1 MSVAEKISLK
11 KQLMEELALVRTSME
26 NIIVSL
32 PRNIELPKRASLN
45 ACSTEKHRVS
55 ASRKRK
61 PVETNLS
68 NGCCTSDTDAAPSK
82 KISVVHAPERI
93 QGNMIATSMLL
104 CTGIDEV
111 LNQMVKKCENHDQMR
126 MQQEREILASKFQ
139 QEKEMIEAQIKL
151 AEAAAEKQKSE
162 HKMKIQQERE
172 ASRLTLQKIE
182 DSAVMFND
190 LNKTLQELEESCHS
204 KENALRRALCRA
216 LVRFES
222 CLSVDG
228 DDIFLARRQASS
240 AVLAGAVRDFV
251 AMDLG
256 WKGLQR
262 GLVFAVNGDR
272 FELEK
277 VDPSITQLEFLR
289 TRRRYKG
296 TKLGCGEDSFKGR
309 FFNGLLVPMAG
320 PILCALPLASVWALL
335 LFGTAVSYV
344 GLNFTS
350 LNFYAVITTEGLGN
364 AKDGFHSIHKRFS
377 GFQASQCGFCTP
389 GMCLSLFSAL
399 RNAEK
404 KDRNTPPTGFSKLT
418 TLEAQKAILGNLCR
432 CTGYLPIV
440 DVCESFA
447 ADVDLEDLGLNTFW
461 KKGPKSAR
469 AEKLPFYRHSSFS
482 TFPEFLKLEIK
493 SAWAVNSALMD
504 NRTNVNGT
512 QMDMPSTILPASL
525 AEGHWHCAD
534 NVGKVFELLNL
545 NMGNGKLVKL
555 VAGNTGTGVYKEGD
569 FYDVFIYLRGIP
581 ELSVIRWDVEG
592 IQIGATVTISRAIQV
607 LKERKNLVFDK
618 IVDHV
623 SKVASEFIRN
633 TATLGGNFI
642 LAQRNQLPSDIAT
655 ILLAVDSTVDIWCIR
670 EAIRTRKVENL
681 FVGKPVSL
689 PILLNAIKLLKKVI
703 IVKEGTA
710 HRDYRV
716 SLGAAFLFDFLHPIC
731 KGLIEKKGNEHLG
744 LGNGASPE
752 KLNGGVD
759 VCLDKDDLV
768 LSSKQLLEYG
778 SWHSPIAEPTKKAG
792 AELQAYGTS
801 FILVSFFKSICNASV
816 ITKPLARINGISFKP
831 TKASQKVIA
840 VISVADIPKGGENV
854 GAVNMHGMDP
864 LFADSIALNVGQPLG
879 LVIAESQKLA
889 NMGPKQAVV
898 DYSTENLETPI
909 LSVEEAVQRSSLF
922 ELPPYLCPEQIGD
935 FTKGMAEADHKILSA
950 EIMLPSQ
957 YHFYMETQ
965 TVLAIPDEDN
975 CLVVY
980 SSTQFPEDTAIL
992 IAKCLGIPV
1001 LNVLVITRRVGG
1013 GFGGKATKAIPTVLE
1028 ALRKYDWGASSFDVK
1043 LCKTNLPSK
1052 SVMRAPRDVQGS
1064 FIVEAVIEHVAF
1076 SLCVSANLIR
1086 QKKLHSFESLRL
1098 YCEGPMPGKVGIFRD
1113 GSVVIEVGGIEL
1125 GQGLWT
1131 KVRQMAAFTLGQL
1144 WSHDILDLLEKLSA
1158 NLQSVNLSASTLWIP
1173 ELGCSKYVNYGAALS
1188 EVEIDLLTGGTTIL
1202 QTDIIYDCGQSLNP
1216 AVDLGQIEGA
1226 FIQGIGF
1233 FMCEEYLS
1241 NTVGLVISDGTWAYK
1256 IPTVDTIP
1264 KKFNVEILNSG
1275 HHRYRVLSSN
1285 SCLSNCFPSRQ
1296 ASGEP
1301 PLLLAA
1307 SVHCATREAI
1317 KAARTELLSST
1328 ASEESPLVFQLKV
1341 PATMPVVK
1349 ELCGLDNLE
1358 RYSEASLAAA
1368 QY

>member
-1 MSVAEKISLK
+1 MVTRSSWKRSILRPLSWSFCGRRDAIRGQNSDAEK
-11 KQLMEELALVRTSME
+11 
-26 NIIVSL
+26 
-32 PRNIELPKRASLN
+32 
-45 ACSTEKHRVS
+45 
-55 ASRKRK
+55 
-61 PVETNLS
+61 
-68 NGCCTSDTDAAPSK
+68 
-82 KISVVHAPERI
+82 
-93 QGNMIATSMLL
+93 
-104 CTGIDEV
+104 
-111 LNQMVKKCENHDQMR
+111 
-126 MQQEREILASKFQ
+126 
-139 QEKEMIEAQIKL
+139 
-151 AEAAAEKQKSE
+151 
-162 HKMKIQQERE
+162 
-172 ASRLTLQKIE
+172 
-182 DSAVMFND
+182 
-190 LNKTLQELEESCHS
+190 
-204 KENALRRALCRA
+204 
-216 LVRFES
+216 
-222 CLSVDG
+222 
-228 DDIFLARRQASS
+228 
-240 AVLAGAVRDFV
+240 
-251 AMDLG
+251 
-256 WKGLQR
+256 
-262 GLVFAVNGDR
+262 
-272 FELEK
+272 
-277 VDPSITQLEFLR
+277 
-289 TRRRYKG
+289 
-296 TKLGCGEDSFKGR
+296 
-309 FFNGLLVPMAG
+309 
-320 PILCALPLASVWALL
+320 
-335 LFGTAVSYV
+335 
-344 GLNFTS
+344 
-350 LNFYAVITTEGLGN
+350 
-364 AKDGFHSIHKRFS
+364 
-377 GFQASQCGFCTP
+377 CGFCTP

-432 CTGYLPIV
+432 CTGYPPIV

-469 AEKLPFYRHSSFS
+469 VEKLPFYRHSSFS

-504 NRTNVNGT
+504 NGTNVNGT

-525 AEGHWHCAD
+525 AEGRWHCAD

-569 FYDVFIYLRGIP
+569 FYDVFIDLRGIP

-655 ILLAVDSTVDIWCIR
+655 ILLAVDSTPTLEPCTLLLSIHIPYWTSAPDPCLNTDDFGEHKANGRHDSKLLFETYRASPRPMGNAVAYLNSAFLVCISLDKVSGDFKFDDLR
-670 EAIRTRKVENL
+670 LTFGAFGSTHAIRTRKVENL

-689 PILLNAIKLLKKVI
+689 PILLNASKLLKKVI

-744 LGNGASPE
+744 LGNGAPPE
-752 KLNGGVD
+752 KLYGGVG

-816 ITKPLARINGISFKP
+816 MR
-831 TKASQKVIA
+831 
-840 VISVADIPKGGENV
+840 ENV
-854 GAVNMHGMDP
+854 GTVNMLGMDP

-889 NMGPKQAVV
+889 NMGAKQAVV
-898 DYSTENLETPI
+898 DYSTENLETSI

-965 TVLAIPDEDN
+965 TALAIPDEDN

-980 SSTQFPEDTAIL
+980 SSTQFPEDTAIV

-1028 ALRKYDWGASSFDVK
+1028 ALRKYDWGALSFDVK

-1052 SVMRAPRDVQGS
+1052 SVMRAPGNVQGS

-1086 QKKLHSFESLRL
+1086 QKNLHSFESLRL
-1098 YCEGPMPGKVGIFRD
+1098 YCEGSEGDAVQYTLPSLLDKLMASANYSPREDNIRSFNSSTKWKKSGISLITVVYPVTLRPMPGKLGIFRD

-1144 WSHDILDLLEKLSA
+1144 WSHDILDLLEKLRVIQADTLSLIQGGMTAKAFKGQIAGAKGSITWENLIFHA
-1158 NLQSVNLSASTLWIP
+1158 NLQSVNLSESTLWIP
-1173 ELGCSKYVNYGAALS
+1173 ELGCSKYLNYGAALS

-1226 FIQGIGF
+1226 FVQGVGF
-1233 FMCEEYLS
+1233 FMSEEYLL
-1241 NTVGLVISDGTWAYK
+1241 NTDGLVISDGTWAYK
-1256 IPTVDTIP
+1256 IPTVDTTP
-1264 KKFNVEILNSG
+1264 KEFNVEILNSG
-1275 HHRYRVLSSN
+1275 HHRHRVLSSK
-1285 SCLSNCFPSRQ
+1285 

-1349 ELCGLDNLE
+1349 ELFGLDNLE